1 MCVRRDQ
8 DADEDGDVVEEAI
21 RVVLVAVTPLERAF
35 VVVVAVVVAAE
46 KRVI

>member
-21 RVVLVAVTPLERAF
+21 RVLVAVTPLERAF
-35 VVVVAVVVAAE
+35 VVVVAVVVVAE